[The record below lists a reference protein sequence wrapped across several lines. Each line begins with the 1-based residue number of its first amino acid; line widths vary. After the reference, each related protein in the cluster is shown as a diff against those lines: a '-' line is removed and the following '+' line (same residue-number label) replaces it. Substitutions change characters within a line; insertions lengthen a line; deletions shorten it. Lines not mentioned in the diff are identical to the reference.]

1 LENVLKA
8 TQVTKF
14 KDRDTLRMLLEAALA
29 SPPSPTDSSPGS
41 SKENHSRQIN
51 GEGIMNEKE
60 AKQLRAIKR
69 LMEVK
74 GFESMMKF
82 LDS

>member
-1 LENVLKA
+1 MRP
-8 TQVTKF
+8 TQITGSKEQ
-14 KDRDTLRMLLEAALA
+14 KWDTLRLLLEAALE
-29 SPPSPTDSSPGS
+29 SPPSPTDSSPAS
-41 SKENHSRQIN
+41 SKENHSRQLN
-51 GEGIMNEKE
+51 GEGVISEKE

>member
-1 LENVLKA
+1 VPK
-8 TQVTKF
+8 T
-14 KDRDTLRMLLEAALA
+14 KDRDTLRMLLQAALE

-41 SKENHSRQIN
+41 SKENSRQLN
-51 GEGIMNEKE
+51 GEGIISEKE

-69 LMEVK
+69 LIEAK

-82 LDS
+82 LDA

>member
-1 LENVLKA
+1 
-8 TQVTKF
+8 
-14 KDRDTLRMLLEAALA
+14 MLLEVALTE
-29 SPPSPTDSSPGS
+29 SPSSPSDSSPAS
-41 SKENHSRQIN
+41 SKENHSRQVN
-51 GEGIMNEKE
+51 GEGNVNEKE

-69 LMEVK
+69 LMEIK